1 MGYQPSAQPPTW
13 RTRGSLFVWSLP
25 FDLFGMGVPARSLK
39 TPADIALGVTGTHK
53 PYHHCKV
60 VIPSVRKPQNYKL
73 ITIAAYSLVISCLI
87 GFFLLIAFQKYFW
100 RSRFS
105 EFDSNNPMSSSHVQ
119 AASLKLSCQFHYDV
133 IFGILEFIGK

>member
-1 MGYQPSAQPPTW
+1 MNCSTAHFRSIHTVCVFDLEKLHLERTESPLPVTYLLRAWWHIKSLFFFFLSGLWSFTPAFTGVGYQPSAQPPTW

-60 VIPSVRKPQNYKL
+60 VIPSVQYK
-73 ITIAAYSLVISCLI
+73 V
-87 GFFLLIAFQKYFW
+87 
-100 RSRFS
+100 
-105 EFDSNNPMSSSHVQ
+105 N
-119 AASLKLSCQFHYDV
+119 
-133 IFGILEFIGK
+133 